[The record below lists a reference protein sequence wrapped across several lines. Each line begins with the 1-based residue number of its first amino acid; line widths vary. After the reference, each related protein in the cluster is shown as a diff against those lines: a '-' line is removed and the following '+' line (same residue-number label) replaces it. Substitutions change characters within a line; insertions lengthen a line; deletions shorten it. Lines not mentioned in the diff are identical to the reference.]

1 MSDSNHRAM
10 ADRIIWIDC
19 EMTGL
24 SLRADALVEV
34 AALVTD
40 FELNQLGDGID
51 VVIKPPAEALEQMDP
66 FVRDMHTTSGLIT
79 EFDAGVTLQEAEH
92 IVLDYV
98 RTFVPEPRKAPLGGN
113 TVATDRGFLARDMP
127 DLEAYLHYRIID
139 VSSIKE
145 LSRRWYPRV
154 YFNAPKKS
162 GGHRALADIRESI
175 AELRYYRQAVFVP
188 QPGPDSA
195 TAKAL
200 ATAARHRAL
209 SADAGAP
216 DEPVCRPVEG
226 GHNHPWAACTIDDA
240 VPRRR
245 ALGPGSC
252 CAWWV

>member
-1 MSDSNHRAM
+1 VSETNHRAI
-10 ADRIIWIDC
+10 ADRIIWVDC

-24 SLRADALVEV
+24 SLQSDALVEV

-40 FELNQLGDGID
+40 FELNQLGEGVD
-51 VVIKPPAEALEQMDP
+51 VVIRPPDEALAQMDD
-66 FVRDMHTTSGLIT
+66 FVRTMHTTSGLI
-79 EFDAGVTLQEAEH
+79 EELAGGVTLKQAEDL
-92 IVLDYV
+92 VLDYV

-113 TVATDRGFLARDMP
+113 TVATDRGFLSRDMP
-127 DLEAYLHYRIID
+127 DLEQYMHYRIID

-200 ATAARHRAL
+200 AQPHVI
-209 SADAGAP
+209 
-216 DEPVCRPVEG
+216 E
-226 GHNHPWAACTIDDA
+226 H
-240 VPRRR
+240 
-245 ALGPGSC
+245 
-252 CAWWV
+252 